1 MPTQNSASD
10 EFLAKIG
17 DGLAVT
23 KYQPN
28 QLIFAQGDPAD
39 ALFYLRSGKVKI
51 TVVSHQ
57 GKEAVVALLGGGDFF
72 GEGCLNG
79 QMLRVTSAITVDES
93 NVARIAKDIALRTL
107 NNEPAFAAAFISH
120 LLERNL
126 RMEADL
132 ADQLFNSSERR
143 LARLLL
149 ILANFGKDE
158 MAERITPKIN
168 QETLAEM
175 VGTTRSRISYFMNKF
190 RRLGLIDYNGEITVN
205 RGLLNFVLHDAGI
218 ANNNS
223 EAEPE
228 T

>member
-1 MPTQNSASD
+1 MPTANSASD

-23 KYQPN
+23 KFQAN

-39 ALFYLRSGKVKI
+39 ALFYVRSGKVKI

-79 QMLRVTSAITVDES
+79 QMLRVTSAVTVDES
-93 NVARIAKDIALRTL
+93 SIARIAKDIALKTL
-107 NNEPAFAAAFISH
+107 NSEPAFAAAFISH

-149 ILANFGKDE
+149 ILANFGKGE

-175 VGTTRSRISYFMNKF
+175 VGTTRSRINYFMNKF

-205 RGLLNFVLHDAGI
+205 RALLNFLLHDPGTAGND
-218 ANNNS
+218 AD
-223 EAEPE
+223 PE